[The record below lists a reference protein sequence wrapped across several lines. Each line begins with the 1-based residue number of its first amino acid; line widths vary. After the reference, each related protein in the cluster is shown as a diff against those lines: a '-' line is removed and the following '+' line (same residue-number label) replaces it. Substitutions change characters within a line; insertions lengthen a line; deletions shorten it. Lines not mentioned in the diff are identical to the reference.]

1 MGRNR
6 HKLVVVAMSGGV
18 DSSTAAALLAE
29 SRPGGTV
36 VGLTMQLWDQ
46 RRLSN
51 PAAGA
56 AGLGAR
62 PELLVVHAGRCC
74 SLDDAYDARRVA
86 AFLGIPYYLINF
98 EARFEAAV
106 VRPFVESYLAGETP
120 IPCTLCNN
128 FIKFDQLLTTARQ
141 IGAERLAT
149 GHYAR
154 VSTNPAT
161 GRRELRRAV
170 DAAKDQSYFLFGLTQ
185 EQLAC
190 TEFPLGELT
199 KEQVRELARARKLP
213 VAAKPESQEICFVP
227 SGNYIR
233 FIEAYLE
240 EQGSSLPQARGEI
253 VTTEGKVIGEHTG
266 LHQFT
271 IGQRRGLGLAT
282 LRPAQGKPAK
292 PLYVVA
298 LDREQN
304 RVIVGEEA
312 ELYRREAEARDPNW
326 VSVFSPTEPL
336 RCVVKVRHKH
346 HPAPAMVFPDGGSN
360 SSARLRIVFDQPQR
374 ALTPG
379 QAAVFY
385 APSDAPDP
393 DLVLGGAWLC

>member
-1 MGRNR
+1 MKANG
-6 HKLVVVAMSGGV
+6 HEPVVIGMSGGV

-29 SRPGGTV
+29 RQSGV

-46 RRLSN
+46 RRLQKN
-51 PAAGA
+51 PAVGN
-56 AGLGAR
+56 L
-62 PELLVVHAGRCC
+62 PIVHAGRCC

-86 AFLGIPYYLINF
+86 AHLGLPFYLVNF
-98 EARFEAAV
+98 ESRFEADV
-106 VRPFVESYLAGETP
+106 VRPFVESYLGGETP

-141 IGAERLAT
+141 IGAERVAT

-154 VSTNPAT
+154 VGYDSEG
-161 GRRELRRAV
+161 GRYVLRRAA
-170 DAAKDQSYFLFGLTQ
+170 DATKDQSYFLWGLTQ
-185 EQLAC
+185 DQLAR

-199 KEQVRELARARKLP
+199 KPEVRALARARRLP
-213 VAAKPESQEICFVP
+213 VAEKQESQEICFVP

-240 EQGSSLPQARGEI
+240 EQGGALPHGRGEM
-253 VTTEGKVIGEHTG
+253 VSTDGRVLGEHSG

-271 IGQRRGLGLAT
+271 VGQRRGLGVA
-282 LRPAQGKPAK
+282 AGK

-298 LDREQN
+298 LDRPRN
-304 RVIVGEEA
+304 RVIVGEEH
-312 ELYRREAEARDPNW
+312 ELYRREARARETNW
-326 VSVFSPTEPL
+326 ISIAPPAAPL
-336 RCVVKVRHKH
+336 RARVKVRHQH
-346 HPAPAMVFPDGGSN
+346 PPAPATLTPETNSGVRMVFDE
-360 SSARLRIVFDQPQR
+360 PQR

-385 APSDAPDP
+385 AAADAPDP
-393 DLVLGGAWLC
+393 ALVLGGAWLC